1 MLFLATL
8 GFIVYGE
15 SMVEKTISCP
25 TCDHQFSVE
34 GKTGEEV
41 YVTCPNCKTYGKFV
55 FPKTVTKTEKPSCFD
70 PVGESCF
77 KRLRLFNGVMGFFHL
92 FQAFIMI
99 LLSND
104 YSLPITY
111 SFPEFNSATQSIAP
125 VSETIVEVPIGP
137 LVALFLLMSASAHFL
152 LSSVLYDWYV
162 NNLKKKMNPGRWI
175 EYSFSA
181 SLMIVIIA
189 MLVTIYDVGTLI
201 ALFTLTAVMN
211 LLGLVMEL
219 HNQTTKKTNWTSYII
234 GCIAGFV
241 PWVVIFIPLIAAE
254 SVPDFVVGIF
264 ISIAVFF
271 NLFAINMVLQYKKV
285 GKWKDYLYGEKMYIV
300 LSLVAKSALAWQV
313 FAGTLAPV

>member
-1 MLFLATL
+1 
-8 GFIVYGE
+8 
-15 SMVEKTISCP
+15 MVEKTISCP

-189 MLVTIYDVGTLI
+189 MLVTIYDVGTLM

-241 PWVVIFIPLIAAE
+241 PWVVIFIPLISAE

-271 NLFAINMVLQYKKV
+271 NLFAINMILQYKKV

>member
-1 MLFLATL
+1 MKKK
-8 GFIVYGE
+8 
-15 SMVEKTISCP
+15 MVKKIIKCP
-25 TCDHQFSVE
+25 TCDHQFSID
-34 GKTGEEV
+34 GKPEEEV
-41 YVTCPNCKTYGKFV
+41 YVTCPNCNTYGKFL
-55 FPKTVTKTEKPSCFD
+55 FPKEGVTTEKPTCFD
-70 PVGESCF
+70 CVGEKCF
-77 KRLRLFNGVMGFFHL
+77 KKLRLFNGVMGVFHL
-92 FQAFIMI
+92 FQAIVMVV
-99 LLSND
+99 LSND
-104 YSLPITY
+104 YSLPVTY
-111 SFPEFNSATQSIAP
+111 SFPQFDPVTQTISP
-125 VSETIVEVPIGP
+125 VSETLIEVPIGP
-137 LVALFLLMSASAHFL
+137 MVALFLFMSAAAHFL
-152 LSSVLYDWYV
+152 LSTVLYDWYV
-162 NNLKKKMNPGRWI
+162 NRLKKKMNPGRWI

-189 MLVTIYDVGTLI
+189 LLVTIYDIGTLM

-219 HNQTTKKTNWTSYII
+219 HNQTTERTDWTPYII

-241 PWVVIFIPLIAAE
+241 PWVVIFIPLISAE
-254 SVPDFVVGIF
+254 SVPDFVVAIF

>member
-1 MLFLATL
+1 
-8 GFIVYGE
+8 
-15 SMVEKTISCP
+15 MVEKTIKCP
-25 TCDHQFSVE
+25 TCDHQFPVK
-34 GKTGEEV
+34 GKPGEEV
-41 YVTCPNCKTYGKFV
+41 YVTCPNCNTYGKFL
-55 FPKTVTKTEKPSCFD
+55 FPKKVVTAEKPSCFD
-70 PVGESCF
+70 PVGERCF
-77 KRLRLFNGVMGFFHL
+77 KRLRLFNGIMGFFHL
-92 FQAFIMI
+92 FQAFLMI

-104 YSLPITY
+104 YSLPLKY
-111 SFPEFNSATQSIAP
+111 SYPEFIEATQSIAP

-162 NNLKKKMNPGRWI
+162 NRLKKKMNPGRWI

-181 SLMIVIIA
+181 SLMIVLIA
-189 MLVTIYDVGTLI
+189 MLVTIYDVGTLM

-211 LLGLVMEL
+211 LCGLVMEL
-219 HNQTTKKTNWTSYII
+219 HNQTTKKTDWTSYII

-241 PWVVIFIPLIAAE
+241 PWVVIFIPLIMAE

>member
-1 MLFLATL
+1 
-8 GFIVYGE
+8 
-15 SMVEKTISCP
+15 
-25 TCDHQFSVE
+25 
-34 GKTGEEV
+34 
-41 YVTCPNCKTYGKFV
+41 
-55 FPKTVTKTEKPSCFD
+55 
-70 PVGESCF
+70 
-77 KRLRLFNGVMGFFHL
+77 RLFNGVMGFFHL
-92 FQAFIMI
+92 FQAFLMI

-104 YSLPITY
+104 SSLPITY
-111 SFPEFNSATQSIAP
+111 SFPEFNQVTQSIAP
-125 VSETIVEVPIGP
+125 VSETIIEVPIGP
-137 LVALFLLMSASAHFL
+137 LIALFLLISASAHFL

-189 MLVTIYDVGTLI
+189 MLVTIYDIGTLI

-241 PWVVIFIPLIAAE
+241 PWVIIFIPLIAAE
-254 SVPDFVVGIF
+254 SVPDFVVAIF